1 MPKILQIPIQK
12 EITMRVIESKTDEQI
27 SSSGWTN
34 AIAVLMIVLGFIAII
49 FPFFATIATTLT
61 FGWIFIFAG
70 VAQIVYAFRSR
81 GAGQIVWKLI
91 LGFLYFLSGIFV
103 MINPLEGA
111 FAFTLVLGI
120 TISVQG
126 VIQVSLAFQMR
137 RISPNW
143 GWMLA
148 SGIIGII
155 FGVFVWS
162 TSPLSAAWLIGILIG
177 TNLLFDGMWML
188 TLHAGQRH
196 ALHDLEPPRS
206 V

>member
-1 MPKILQIPIQK
+1 MKVMKSETAGQVVDFSRLATI
-12 EITMRVIESKTDEQI
+12 
-27 SSSGWTN
+27 
-34 AIAVLMIVLGFIAII
+34 IAVLMIGLGFIAII

-70 VAQIVYAFRSR
+70 IAQIVYAFQSR
-81 GAGQIVWKLI
+81 GAGQVVWKLI
-91 LGFLYFLSGIFV
+91 LGFLYFVSGIFV
-103 MINPLEGA
+103 MMNPLEGA

-120 TISVQG
+120 TIFVQG

-143 GWMLA
+143 GWMLV

-155 FGVFVWS
+155 FGIFVWS

-188 TLHAGQRH
+188 TLHSGPGLFH
-196 ALHDLEPPRS
+196 S
-206 V
+206 KF